1 MTTPLRTFALIA
13 LVAIAIGACSSAG
26 APSAPSSS
34 DPAASLDPNAADAP
48 AVSTDSGDGPIL
60 DPAGGQVV
68 VPKPGQLDVRPIAA
82 QTLTAAATGR
92 RVVVS
97 VAYTS
102 GVEPC
107 NVLDSIVVRTG
118 PQAFEITLRE
128 GHGPGDVACI
138 EIAQYKRAMVDL
150 GELEPGT
157 YRITDGTGG
166 AAPIS
171 VTVA

>member
-1 MTTPLRTFALIA
+1 MLTSR
-13 LVAIAIGACSSAG
+13 
-26 APSAPSSS
+26 
-34 DPAASLDPNAADAP
+34 D
-48 AVSTDSGDGPIL
+48 DS
-60 DPAGGQVV
+60 
-68 VPKPGQLDVRPIAA
+68 
-82 QTLTAAATGR
+82 
-92 RVVVS
+92 
-97 VAYTS
+97 S